1 MKNKAI
7 VGGIGLVVI
16 IVAGQFYTKA
26 AYEESIDAQ
35 VKQLKEQLRGKSVS
49 LAHQP
54 AERDIFSASDVF
66 EINISADD
74 TRLQL
79 LNLNGDLTFNA
90 LNNCTLL
97 PFYITCDTAL
107 EPLSSAAINMA
118 KTYPVEYKAGWSANV
133 LFNSVESFL
142 TTEETVIDDFDG
154 KLVLAPTSIY
164 SETNL
169 EMSEYEIE
177 ANWKGM
183 TLTGSSTG
191 TDISL
196 GRFQYTAEA
205 ELEDKNFF
213 TGESTIDL
221 TDIKIVSNASA
232 MLPSEIL
239 IDKIMVSTEMEREED
254 ALYELEYEF
263 HIDNISTGTT
273 KDVISNVEADISI
286 DQLSPELLSAL
297 RTMDSQSQGKA
308 FDSAINIF
316 GQREHNIT
324 IEKFGFHFNDEP
336 ISITG
341 DLKLARHKAADY
353 DKGEIGQ
360 KINGVAEISIAKE
373 LAESSPLISLVL
385 AEQIKQE
392 VLTLEDNTYKG
403 DFVIKQGEV
412 MTNDKRLFKL

>member
-273 KDVISNVEADISI
+273 KDVI
-286 DQLSPELLSAL
+286 
-297 RTMDSQSQGKA
+297 R
-308 FDSAINIF
+308 
-316 GQREHNIT
+316 
-324 IEKFGFHFNDEP
+324 
-336 ISITG
+336 
-341 DLKLARHKAADY
+341 
-353 DKGEIGQ
+353 
-360 KINGVAEISIAKE
+360 
-373 LAESSPLISLVL
+373 
-385 AEQIKQE
+385 
-392 VLTLEDNTYKG
+392 
-403 DFVIKQGEV
+403 
-412 MTNDKRLFKL
+412 